1 MPPEILEGLTAT
13 RIHVSFR
20 KSIALSWRISA
31 DRYKFDFIGNFN
43 FTIDFIS
50 RLQREREKDTV
61 RERKAEVGAI
71 KVFGCQKVSA

>member
-20 KSIALSWRISA
+20 KSIAISWRISA
-31 DRYKFDFIGNFN
+31 HRYKFGFIGNFN

-50 RLQREREKDTV
+50 RLRETETV
-61 RERKAEVGAI
+61 RERKTEVGAI

>member
-1 MPPEILEGLTAT
+1 MPPEILEELTAT

-31 DRYKFDFIGNFN
+31 DRYKFEFIGNFN

-50 RLQREREKDTV
+50 RLRETKTV

>member
-13 RIHVSFR
+13 RIRVSFH

-31 DRYKFDFIGNFN
+31 DRNKFEFIGNFN

-50 RLQREREKDTV
+50 GCKERKKKREKWRQLKCLAV
-61 RERKAEVGAI
+61 RKSGRN
-71 KVFGCQKVSA
+71 